1 MTIPIGTK
9 SPQKGLQTLGELM
22 SIYKEDVQLND
33 DSGELFIDGR
43 PKIQFYKN
51 YLMPSG
57 VNGTPTIEPL
67 NTEGPNLNDPA
78 PLAYFFD
85 KFVQE
90 SKVPPS
96 RFTGPDGTNASTYTN
111 AAEGLD
117 KEEIRFAKFVERLR
131 SIFQEILVKPLWIQM
146 VKKYP
151 ELEKDFMFK
160 SQLGLNY
167 FSDNPFKLNQEIEVI
182 NKRKESV
189 TSMSGLLDDDEKPFF
204 SLPFLIENYLGLSR
218 QDIVANKEARE
229 RREKEKKK
237 EEKKGGKKG
246 EDEESVTL

>member
-1 MTIPIGTK
+1 
-9 SPQKGLQTLGELM
+9 
-22 SIYKEDVQLND
+22 
-33 DSGELFIDGR
+33 
-43 PKIQFYKN
+43 
-51 YLMPSG
+51 MPSG

-96 RFTGPDGTNASTYTN
+96 RFTGPDGTNSSTYTN

-117 KEEIRFAKFVERLR
+117 KEEIRFAKFIERLR
-131 SIFQEILVKPLWIQM
+131 SIFQEILTKPLWIQM

-167 FSDNPFKLNQEIEVI
+167 FSDNPFRLNQEIEVI

-189 TSMSGLLDDDEKPFF
+189 TSMAGLVVDEEKPYF
-204 SLPFLIENYLGLSR
+204 STPFLVENLLGFSR
-218 QDIVANKEARE
+218 QDIIANKEAKE
-229 RREKEKKK
+229 RKEKEKKK
-237 EEKKGGKKG
+237 EEKKGEGDKG
-246 EDEESVTL
+246 GEEGITL